1 MKVEYQ
7 IITFYNSKILN
18 PNDKNIKIQGD
29 LSDKI
34 NLASN
39 SNSFYLKDTRENNF
53 NGSLSVNDT

>member
-18 PNDKNIKIQGD
+18 PNDKNIEIQGD

-39 SNSFYLKDTRENNF
+39 SNSFY
-53 NGSLSVNDT
+53 

>member
-1 MKVEYQ
+1 MHIK
-7 IITFYNSKILN
+7 LN
-18 PNDKNIKIQGD
+18 PNDKKIKIQAD